1 MEVLMRLV
9 ILFAVVL
16 VVSACSSVPRSVLTG
31 TPSCHYIGCET
42 GGPQFYPHEEN
53 SGTELHR
60 RWYGING
67 ELPSDYPA
75 GSPERKELRLQQIQK
90 LRSMGL
96 GPEGRPL
103 DE

>member
-1 MEVLMRLV
+1 MRLAFL
-9 ILFAVVL
+9 ILMITVL
-16 VVSACSSVPRSVLTG
+16 AGCSNMPREVFTG
-31 TPSCHYIGCET
+31 TPDCRYIGCET

-60 RWYGING
+60 RWYGVDG
-67 ELPSDYPA
+67 KLPSDYPP
-75 GSPERKELRLQQIQK
+75 GSEKRKEIRRLQIEK

-96 GPEGRPL
+96 GPQGRPL